1 MYAKKEI
8 PAPFSEKTTP
18 FPQKNTAP
26 QQKTNRF
33 SPLLAILLLDLFS
46 SKS

>member
-18 FPQKNTAP
+18 FFQQNTTP

-33 SPLLAILLLDLFS
+33 SPLLAILLLDLFAP
-46 SKS
+46 KS